1 MQASRKIQMMGTVIE
16 LLIEDEQAEQK
27 IEQVHQLLNLYNH
40 RFSANDP
47 ESELSK
53 INQQASIGPVQVHP
67 QLFELIQIGK
77 KESLAKPSNLNIAIG
92 PIVQTWR
99 IGFPDAKLPKIQEI
113 ADFLELCQPENII
126 LDKENLTVFLKK
138 KGMKIDLGALAK
150 GYIADLIM
158 QEIHAKS
165 ILINLGGNVLVSGK
179 NPNRETG
186 EWKIGIQSPGNSRGE
201 HIGLLAIEGGSV
213 VTSGIYERTFQLEG
227 KTYHHIF
234 DEQTGFPIKTDMA
247 SLTIVANHS
256 LTCEIW
262 TTRLFGLPVAEA
274 LWQIEQNP
282 EIEGIV
288 ITQEGQVL
296 PSQNLKAKFILY

>member
-1 MQASRKIQMMGTVIE
+1 
-16 LLIEDEQAEQK
+16 
-27 IEQVHQLLNLYNH
+27 
-40 RFSANDP
+40 
-47 ESELSK
+47 
-53 INQQASIGPVQVHP
+53 
-67 QLFELIQIGK
+67 
-77 KESLAKPSNLNIAIG
+77 
-92 PIVQTWR
+92 
-99 IGFPDAKLPKIQEI
+99 
-113 ADFLELCQPENII
+113 LELCQPENII